1 MKRILTYIAAAC
13 AVIAAMWIQHSRIT
27 RLTAERDRYRANTDV
42 LLGEVR
48 TYRTRDSL
56 SAAEVSAL
64 RLSLSEI
71 ERYRA
76 ADLAL
81 IEQLKTR
88 TRDLQAYATTQ
99 TQTIAEL
106 RGQFRDSIVYV
117 DRVVPDTV
125 RVLNIATEWF
135 DLHGRLQ
142 GDEFEGTMRSRDSLL
157 IATTVEYR
165 RFLGFLWRT
174 RKIKNKEVSV
184 TSRNPHTEIVGV
196 EYIEVTIK

>member
-1 MKRILTYIAAAC
+1 MKRILIYIAVAC
-13 AVIAAMWIQHSRIT
+13 AVIAVMWIQHSRIT

-42 LLGEVR
+42 LLGDVR

-56 SAAEVSAL
+56 SAAEVRAL

-81 IEQLKTR
+81 IEQLKIQ
-88 TRDLQAYATTQ
+88 TRDLQTITTIQ
-99 TQTIAEL
+99 SQTIAEL

-117 DRVVPDTV
+117 DRIVPDTAKV
-125 RVLNIATEWF
+125 IHITTQWI
-135 DLHGRLQ
+135 DLHGRIM
-142 GDEFEGTMRSRDSLL
+142 GNDFEGTIRSRDSLL
-157 IATTVEYR
+157 VATTVEYK

-174 RKIKNKEVSV
+174 RKVK
-184 TSRNPHTEIVGV
+184 SRQTTVMSANPHTEIIGV
-196 EYIEVTIK
+196 EYIEVDK